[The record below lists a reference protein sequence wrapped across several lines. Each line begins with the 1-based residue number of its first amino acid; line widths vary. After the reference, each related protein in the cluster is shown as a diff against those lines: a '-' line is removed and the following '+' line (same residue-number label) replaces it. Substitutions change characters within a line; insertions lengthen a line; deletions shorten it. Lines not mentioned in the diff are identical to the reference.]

1 MSEKR
6 FELPLTDAYTW
17 IESGTKKPVGEFGK
31 AVATIIGRA
40 WKGIYHLE
48 SVLKSDWSDERRIEV
63 LVYGGLSTFDFDHL
77 SILVILCH
85 DACIRLEVNPCNF
98 SNIKLVFYARM
109 EREGSIS
116 CRVPTIDDAIE
127 MARRGLKP

>member
-40 WKGIYHLE
+40 WKG
-48 SVLKSDWSDERRIEV
+48 VKPMTQDE
-63 LVYGGLSTFDFDHL
+63 
-77 SILVILCH
+77 
-85 DACIRLEVNPCNF
+85 
-98 SNIKLVFYARM
+98 ARQRFK
-109 EREGSIS
+109 E
-116 CRVPTIDDAIE
+116 
-127 MARRGLKP
+127 